1 MAHLKRDVAIMRAT
15 PISPK
20 INLIMPSKMRQ
31 TNSHTFIVFVFI
43 NVSSLNR
50 ILNFVKALNGR
61 I

>member
-1 MAHLKRDVAIMRAT
+1 MDFSFYTQCMVQKKTQYLPDKGRI
-15 PISPK
+15 P
-20 INLIMPSKMRQ
+20 
-31 TNSHTFIVFVFI
+31 TFIVFVFI